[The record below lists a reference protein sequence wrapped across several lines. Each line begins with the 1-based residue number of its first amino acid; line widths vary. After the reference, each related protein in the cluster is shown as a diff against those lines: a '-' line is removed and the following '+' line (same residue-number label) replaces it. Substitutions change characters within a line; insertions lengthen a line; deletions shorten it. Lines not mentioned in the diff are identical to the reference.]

1 MTYPSYGICMVVAVR
16 GPITLYIRARRPI
29 VEPLP
34 ASGGR
39 CMRMVQ
45 VNPDELPANQTVDI
59 RDQMDMVW
67 RHKWLILFFILVLT
81 GLAAAY
87 SYTRVPQYNAT
98 ATVLVRPILTNPLE
112 TNPIEQVSVQ
122 TELRIAT
129 SAAVGQVA
137 AAKLGMPRSQ
147 VPELLDHVSV
157 SSPEETQI
165 LEISFA
171 ASGRK
176 TAQEAAQ
183 AFAEAYLEFK
193 SNQAIQT
200 ISEYTGSLQTRIQDG
215 QPRSAR

>member
-1 MTYPSYGICMVVAVR
+1 
-16 GPITLYIRARRPI
+16 
-29 VEPLP
+29 
-34 ASGGR
+34 
-39 CMRMVQ
+39 MRMVQ

-67 RHKWLILFFILVLT
+67 RHKWLILFFTLVFT

-137 AAKLGMPRSQ
+137 ADKLGMPRSQ
-147 VPELLDHVSV
+147 VP
-157 SSPEETQI
+157 
-165 LEISFA
+165 
-171 ASGRK
+171 
-176 TAQEAAQ
+176 
-183 AFAEAYLEFK
+183 
-193 SNQAIQT
+193 
-200 ISEYTGSLQTRIQDG
+200 GSLSVLKWECSIIVDSSL
-215 QPRSAR
+215 RSE